1 MTTAASFIRLNYMDK
16 GDWRKIICMA
26 KRWAFVLIMALL
38 LIVGVMA
45 LAKQPADPAPT
56 ETPVPNF
63 TPQATSTLTRTLN
76 VPILMYHHVGN
87 PGVVQTYSVDQAM
100 FEWQMDYLEQQGYH
114 TVSLDDIATA
124 LATGSSLPD
133 KPVAITFD
141 DGWALQI
148 TDTLQVLLRHHFR
161 ATYYIIVDVTGKR
174 AATMTWDQV
183 RQLRDAGMW
192 IGSHTLTHTYLPG
205 ASETRLRDE
214 LLGSKQTL
222 EQELGIPITSVAY
235 PGGSFNA
242 RVERMAQEAGYAT
255 AVTVIKGYA
264 QRADQMYRLQ
274 RVGVYGVDTQERFI
288 AKVDETF
295 FHKSWPLPSG
305 QARLS
310 MPALSPT
317 PKPSTSHVP

>member
-1 MTTAASFIRLNYMDK
+1 MDK
-16 GDWRKIICMA
+16 GDWRKIICMV
-26 KRWAFVLIMALL
+26 KRWAFLLIMALL
-38 LIVGVMA
+38 LIAGVMA
-45 LAKQPADPAPT
+45 LAKQPTDPAPT
-56 ETPVPNF
+56 ETSAPNLTPEVP
-63 TPQATSTLTRTLN
+63 STLTRTLN

-87 PGVVQTYSVDQAM
+87 PGVAQTYSVDQAM

-114 TVSLDDIATA
+114 TVSLDDIAAA

-148 TDTLQVLLRHHFR
+148 TDTLQVLLRHHFK

-192 IGSHTLTHTYLPG
+192 IGSHTLTHTSLPD

-214 LLGSKQTL
+214 LLGSKQRL
-222 EQELGIPITSVAY
+222 EQELGISITSVAY

-242 RVERMAQEAGYAT
+242 RVEHMAKEAGYIS

-264 QRADQMYRLQ
+264 QREDQLYRLQ

-310 MPALSPT
+310 PT
-317 PKPSTSHVP
+317 SKSSISHVP